1 MLRNCGTQDGELYKP
16 DSMNMG
22 GFEMDGAGMGGSPP
36 SDMPGGFA
44 ASQFSG
50 ERPEGGE
57 ASEGGSSGGVP
68 EDSGGFAFEGGA
80 PAASLWAGAA
90 RISTIPTTT
99 WTVTPPFGRAKS
111 PKQIAL
117 TASAL

>member
-22 GFEMDGAGMGGSPP
+22 GFEMDGAGMGASPP

-68 EDSGGFAFEGGA
+68 EDSGGASQ
-80 PAASLWAGAA
+80 PA
-90 RISTIPTTT
+90 
-99 WTVTPPFGRAKS
+99 
-111 PKQIAL
+111 
-117 TASAL
+117 